1 MTLGLA
7 GKGAEVETADLVSDR
22 LLAKQSL
29 LLILVLANHCTSD
42 LELHNPYRQALFSF
56 TDSQGQWPLSPHT
69 SPE

>member
-7 GKGAEVETADLVSDR
+7 NKAAQVETAELVSDK

-56 TDSQGQWPLSPHT
+56 TDSQG
-69 SPE
+69 